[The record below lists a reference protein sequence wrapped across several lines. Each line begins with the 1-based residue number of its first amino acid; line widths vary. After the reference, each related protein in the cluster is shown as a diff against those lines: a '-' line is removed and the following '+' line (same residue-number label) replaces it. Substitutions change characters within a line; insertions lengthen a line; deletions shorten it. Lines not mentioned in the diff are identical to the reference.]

1 MSRFLLILTVFSW
14 ISCQKEDISDA
25 RKYPEIAEIP
35 EGFPSI
41 EFPADNAYNYDRW
54 VLGKKLFYDPALSR
68 DSSISCASCHKQDLA
83 FADSYAVS
91 PGVNNL
97 TGTRN
102 SPSLANIAYH
112 PYLMREGG
120 VATLEMQVLV
130 PIQEHTE
137 MDFSLPSAAARLNKD
152 TAYVR
157 LTKKAYGRNPDPYTI
172 TRALAVFERT
182 LLSGNSPYDQY
193 ITGRNTKA
201 LKPAQLRGKELF
213 FSPKTNCSGCHGGFN
228 FTDYRFANN
237 GLYAAYKDEG
247 RMRLT
252 GKTEDNALFKV
263 PSLRNAGLTA
273 PYMHDGSMATL
284 KEVIGHYNS
293 GGAPHPNK
301 SNLIKPLGLSS
312 QEISDLVAFL
322 ESLTDETFINHP
334 DFRW

>member
-1 MSRFLLILTVFSW
+1 
-14 ISCQKEDISDA
+14 
-25 RKYPEIAEIP
+25 
-35 EGFPSI
+35 
-41 EFPADNAYNYDRW
+41 
-54 VLGKKLFYDPALSR
+54 
-68 DSSISCASCHKQDLA
+68 
-83 FADSYAVS
+83 
-91 PGVNNL
+91 
-97 TGTRN
+97 
-102 SPSLANIAYH
+102 
-112 PYLMREGG
+112 MREGG
-120 VATLEMQVLV
+120 VATIEMQVLV
-130 PIQEHTE
+130 PIQEHKE
-137 MDFSLPSAAARLNKD
+137 MDFSLPGAAARLNKD
-152 TAYVR
+152 TAYVM

-193 ITGRNTKA
+193 ITGRNTNA
-201 LKPAQLRGKELF
+201 LKPSQLRGKELF
-213 FSPKTNCSGCHGGFN
+213 FSHKTNCSSCHGGFN

-334 DFRW
+334 DFRR

>member
-102 SPSLANIAYH
+102 APSLANIAYH

-120 VATLEMQVLV
+120 VATIEMQVLV

-137 MDFSLPSAAARLNKD
+137 MDFSLPGAAARLKKD
-152 TAYVR
+152 ASYVM

-193 ITGRNTKA
+193 ITGRNTNA
-201 LKPAQLRGKELF
+201 LKPSQLRGKELF
-213 FSPKTNCSGCHGGFN
+213 FSHKTNCSSCHGGFN

-334 DFRW
+334 DFRR